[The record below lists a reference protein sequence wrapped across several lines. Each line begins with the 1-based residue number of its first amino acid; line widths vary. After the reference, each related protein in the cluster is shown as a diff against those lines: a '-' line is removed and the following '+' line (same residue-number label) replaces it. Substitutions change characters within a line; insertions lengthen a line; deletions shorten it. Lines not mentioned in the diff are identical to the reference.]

1 MNVLITG
8 CAGFIGHHVS
18 NKLVRMGYD
27 VVGLDNLNK
36 YYDSDLKRNRLK
48 ETYKVEKKNKGSFK
62 FFKCDICNIKKTI
75 SIFKKF
81 KFKKVIHLAA
91 QAGIRYS
98 IKNPYVYFNSNL
110 LGFGNIIEQAK
121 NFRVKHFVYAS
132 SSSVYGL
139 SKKIPYSEFYSDA
152 DHPIQVYAATKRS
165 NELIAHSYSHL
176 FNLKTTG
183 LRFLQYMVHG
193 ADRIWPYLNLQKTC

>member
-1 MNVLITG
+1 MRILVTG

-18 NKLVRMGYD
+18 NKLVRMGHD

-36 YYDSDLKRNRLK
+36 YYDSNLKRNRLK
-48 ETYKVEKKNKGSFK
+48 ETYKVEKKSKGSFK

-98 IKNPYVYFNSNL
+98 IKNPGIYTQTNLNGTFNIL
-110 LGFGNIIEQAK
+110 E
-121 NFRVKHFVYAS
+121 
-132 SSSVYGL
+132 L
-139 SKKIPYSEFYSDA
+139 SK
-152 DHPIQVYAATKRS
+152 V
-165 NELIAHSYSHL
+165 SYTISA
-176 FNLKTTG
+176 NT
-183 LRFLQYMVHG
+183 V
-193 ADRIWPYLNLQKTC
+193 